1 MANSPKI
8 FGLTIVLLIGIHIR
22 SVHTEVLQN
31 ETLNKA
37 NDTNEIHTS
46 TISTPPITVAME
58 KLAALPVRTIDTTDM
73 AVAMTDND
81 NETKTTMVPSTSLA
95 ATEPITDTSTIKT
108 TTTGD
113 PQELLIPPASVN
125 ASIAQMFNNV
135 SHKTGQIIIR

>member
-1 MANSPKI
+1 MAHIPNI
-8 FGLTIVLLIGIHIR
+8 FGLTIVLIIGIHIR
-22 SVHTEVLQN
+22 SVHSEAQQN
-31 ETLNKA
+31 ETLNRA
-37 NDTNEIHTS
+37 TETNDIHLP

-58 KLAALPVRTIDTTDM
+58 KLAALPVGTNDTTDST
-73 AVAMTDND
+73 VAMTDII
-81 NETKTTMVPSTSLA
+81 ETTTMIGPSTSLA